1 MKTNKTNQNKEPKSD
16 VGITVPLQQGKQG
29 SHRKLSAMNLRHVK
43 IQVGGT
49 NSECASEFDVFQEQ
63 KAGPWSWDTARM
75 RKCGNR

>member
-1 MKTNKTNQNKEPKSD
+1 
-16 VGITVPLQQGKQG
+16 
-29 SHRKLSAMNLRHVK
+29 MNLRHVK